1 MSIFRVKILVF
12 FIALAMPGQAL
23 SDSNQ
28 FFEPNVSRHIFSK
41 EAVLQPSEN
50 FQHFRKTN
58 IGPAEKVAEEETQ
71 EALPEPEMTPEDEL
85 RAEFGDPSEV
95 HPVLAKNDAPKPFRA
110 MMAAMNK
117 GEDKL
122 AYDYAK
128 QYVRY
133 VQDLNRSNMRAVG
146 LSQLAMVREG
156 LISEGDVIN
165 SVNPEDRKLLDQD
178 IKEHLDAEKSKSY
191 LGNLDPATR
200 ALLLKAKGDVIKED
214 VVEDEFAEEIED
226 ELAEEERVQRF
237 KAKLEL
243 NKKFIPVD
251 PEGKVDVIFF
261 FEPEQINSIKMA
273 PAIEAVFRESLED
286 ENLNLIAFTLSPM
299 DRDRELKFKRITHA
313 NFPIKSASE
322 AARAMGVTQAPAT
335 VVISQSTGESVVEVG
350 NRSFFYLDELIQ
362 KMQGIVQG
370 GEQDE

>member
-1 MSIFRVKILVF
+1 MLL
-12 FIALAMPGQAL
+12 FIALAMPSQVW
-23 SDSNQ
+23 SDTNQ

-41 EAVLQPSEN
+41 EAVLQPSDN

-58 IGPAEKVAEEETQ
+58 IEQTKSSKEKKSE
-71 EALPEPEMTPEDEL
+71 EALPKPEVTPEDEL
-85 RAEFGDPSEV
+85 RAEFGDPSEA
-95 HPVLAKNDAPKPFRA
+95 HPVLAKDDAPKPFRA

-117 GEDKL
+117 GENKL

-156 LISEGDVIN
+156 LLSEADVIN
-165 SVNPEDRKLLDQD
+165 SVNPEDRKFLDQD
-178 IKEHLDAEKSKSY
+178 IKEHLESEKSKSY
-191 LGNLDPATR
+191 LGSLDPATR
-200 ALLLKAKGDVIKED
+200 ALLLKAED
-214 VVEDEFAEEIED
+214 DLEEESIAEDAFAEEVQS

-237 KAKLEL
+237 KANLEL

-273 PAIEAVFRESLED
+273 PAIEAIFRESQED
-286 ENLNLIAFTLSPM
+286 ENLNLIGFTLSPI
-299 DRDRELKFKRITHA
+299 DRDREMKFKSITSSSFPMQSAA
-313 NFPIKSASE
+313 NAASALGIE
-322 AARAMGVTQAPAT
+322 QTPAT
-335 VVISQSTGESVVEVG
+335 VLISQTTGESVVEVG
-350 NRSFFYLDELIQ
+350 NRSFFYLDELIK
-362 KMQGIVQG
+362 KMQGSKLEKEQG
-370 GEQDE
+370 GEKNE